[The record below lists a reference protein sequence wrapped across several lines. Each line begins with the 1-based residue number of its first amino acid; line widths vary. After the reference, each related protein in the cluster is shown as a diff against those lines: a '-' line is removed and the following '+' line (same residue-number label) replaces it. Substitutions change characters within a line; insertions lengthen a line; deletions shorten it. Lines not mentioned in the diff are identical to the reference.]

1 MEVSRTAS
9 RRLREVFAYAP
20 TAARFAACEHRDA
33 RNGHAHLNP
42 KKLKKSPQLHDL
54 YTHTKTVQLLCYGAL
69 CMRIGLSAKDALDSL
84 IKSRYMWSSVEQSR
98 KYYAQESI
106 SVLGEQHDSE
116 WAEG

>member
-1 MEVSRTAS
+1 
-9 RRLREVFAYAP
+9 
-20 TAARFAACEHRDA
+20 
-33 RNGHAHLNP
+33 
-42 KKLKKSPQLHDL
+42 
-54 YTHTKTVQLLCYGAL
+54 
-69 CMRIGLSAKDALDSL
+69 MRIGLSAKDALDSL